1 METTQVT
8 ESLRSALQNDP
19 MEKAWLGP
27 NQALFVNSGEYA
39 HMFLTTY
46 RFRNAYEI
54 LLNSL
59 ELNESVEEEDD
70 RILVMRWFEM
80 MFYPQRKLSLS
91 AWKGG
96 VDPEVR
102 IVRAFKDTRWKKHGK
117 RPFEI
122 SLLLDDGNTVQ
133 INPNDV
139 LNQYMII
146 RRDFLDLEN
155 SSL

>member
-1 METTQVT
+1 MEATQVK
-8 ESLRSALQNDP
+8 ESLRSALANDP
-19 MEKAWLGP
+19 SEKAWLGP
-27 NQALFVNSGEYA
+27 NEALFIHSTEHA
-39 HMFLTTY
+39 DMFLTTY
-46 RFRNAYEI
+46 RIRNAYEQ
-54 LLNSL
+54 LLNRL
-59 ELNESVEEEDD
+59 ELNEKVTNEKDL
-70 RILVMRWFEM
+70 ILVTRWFEM

-91 AWKGG
+91 AWKEG

-102 IVRAFKDTRWKKHGK
+102 IINAYKDTRHKKHAK

-122 SLLLDDGNTVQ
+122 TLVLNDGNTLQ

-146 RRDFLDLEN
+146 RRDFYALED